1 MKRKV
6 ILILDVDDTSD
17 EPRKMW
23 SADEEDIEEALLA
36 LDIVE
41 NVELLVIPPD
51 TDSVEIGLGDDQE

>member
-23 SADEEDIEEALLA
+23 VADEEYIEEALLA
-36 LDIVE
+36 LDIVT
-41 NVELLVIPPD
+41 NVELLVVPPD
-51 TDSVEIGLGDDQE
+51 TTLVEIDLGDE

>member
-23 SADEEDIEEALLA
+23 VADEEDIEEALLA
-36 LDIVE
+36 LDIVTD
-41 NVELLVIPPD
+41 VELLVVPPD
-51 TDSVEIGLGDDQE
+51 TTSVEIGLGDE

>member
-23 SADEEDIEEALLA
+23 VADEEYIEEALLA
-36 LDIVE
+36 LDIVT
-41 NVELLVIPPD
+41 NVELLVVPPD
-51 TDSVEIGLGDDQE
+51 TTSVEIGLGDE

>member
-36 LDIVE
+36 LDIVT
-41 NVELLVIPPD
+41 NVELLVVPPD
-51 TDSVEIGLGDDQE
+51 TTSVEIGLGDE

>member
-36 LDIVE
+36 LDIVT
-41 NVELLVIPPD
+41 NVELLVVPPD
-51 TDSVEIGLGDDQE
+51 TTSVEIVLGDE